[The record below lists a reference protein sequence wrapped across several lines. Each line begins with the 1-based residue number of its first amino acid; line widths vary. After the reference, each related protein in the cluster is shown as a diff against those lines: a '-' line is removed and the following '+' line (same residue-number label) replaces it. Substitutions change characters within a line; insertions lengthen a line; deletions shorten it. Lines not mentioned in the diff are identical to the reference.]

1 MPIKRARIAK
11 AEPFAILLTFYNYVK
26 NNLLLDI
33 GLKIIIPIPNINFLF
48 LYFLL
53 SLYNTRNGFNLLNSK
68 LYPLVFEPNV
78 KIYAS
83 ESSHFSIGTSPYYA
97 HQHAVGIDIYDQ
109 LTLENYEVVSPVSG
123 TVLQIKEMRAPQPK
137 FKEGCDTEYLTVIQN
152 SDDKGTVFKI
162 LHVKPALKVDQEIKP
177 GDLLGTTIRNGYFAP
192 WSSPHIHLELKKP
205 EDVLRAK
212 KGLHF
217 LLNTEFDVIMNSN
230 EPINYEKIP
239 LKVEYICDEFILCR
253 FPADLYFH
261 IKPFFGIRGTS
272 GSERFIIDGGIPQY
286 KHGIVHF
293 CDSGD
298 PLQVQYIYFNNVKV
312 GTLKASQERYGLV
325 QFNKV
330 KMRLNKIPIRGIS
343 LFLAK
348 FRPFI
353 KLIPL
358 VKDDFDVQQN
368 STQNLSLNL

>member
-53 SLYNTRNGFNLLNSK
+53 SLYSTRNGFNLLNSK

-239 LKVEYICDEFILCR
+239 LKVEYICDEFFLGR
-253 FPADLYFH
+253 FPDDLYYH
-261 IKPFFGIRGTS
+261 IKPFYGLRGTS
-272 GSERFIIDGGIPQY
+272 GNVNFIIDGGIPQY
-286 KHGIVHF
+286 KHGIVHL
-293 CDSGD
+293 CNGGD
-298 PLQVQYIYFNNVKV
+298 ALLIQPIYFNNIEI
-312 GTLKASQERYGLV
+312 GELNGFHGRFGLV
-325 QFNKV
+325 SFKKVHMLFNNV
-330 KMRLNKIPIRGIS
+330 PICGIS
-343 LFLAK
+343 LFLANYH
-348 FRPFI
+348 PLI
-353 KLIPL
+353 KLIPSKK
-358 VKDDFDVQQN
+358 VDFDIPLNTVY
-368 STQNLSLNL
+368 NLSVQT